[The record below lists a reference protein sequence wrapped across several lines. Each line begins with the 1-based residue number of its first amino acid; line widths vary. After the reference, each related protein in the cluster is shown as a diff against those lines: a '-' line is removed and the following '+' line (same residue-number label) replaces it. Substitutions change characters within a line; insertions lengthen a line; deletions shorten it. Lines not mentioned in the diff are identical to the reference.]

1 MADLYTNN
9 PLVNVSSLT
18 THDPDEAQGGG
29 GGGGAIKSVAG
40 VAFASIKSV
49 SGVAIAS
56 VKKVSGVAAASFL
69 LLYRWPWT

>member
-9 PLVNVSSLT
+9 PLVNSGSLT

-29 GGGGAIKSVAG
+29 GGSSIKSVAG
-40 VAFASIKSV
+40 VAQASIKSV

-56 VKKVSGVAAASFL
+56 VKKVSGVSNV
-69 LLYRWPWT
+69 